1 MWRTTTGAASGSSR
15 SCEHERPAAGRGMVT
30 VTTPAVLLRAHPY
43 SESSRVLRFYT
54 RELGLVGVMALG
66 ARRGASRGR
75 GAAGTFGE
83 GMAVVAVRE
92 NRELQ
97 SLREFSPVKTRFG
110 LAADVKRLAGASIA
124 GELVLRHAGQEPH
137 PELYDALSEGLDRL
151 EDAPPGDVIGEV
163 LALGWKM
170 VHILGFAPE
179 LSACM
184 SCGELLEDDDMG
196 HFDLAE
202 GGIRGPG
209 CTASEGSRRVG
220 PVARAQLRTLLLG
233 EVPGN
238 LLKPRA
244 HLTLLDDFTAYHMLG
259 GRRLG
264 SFRFLEPP
272 ASDATGI
279 PEGP

>member
-1 MWRTTTGAASGSSR
+1 
-15 SCEHERPAAGRGMVT
+15 MVT
-30 VTTPAVLLRAHPY
+30 VTTPAVLLRAHAY

-66 ARRGASRGR
+66 ARRGASKGR

-83 GMAVVAVRE
+83 GTAVVAVRE

-97 SLREFSPVKTRFG
+97 SLREFSPAKTRFG
-110 LAADVKRLAGASIA
+110 LAADVRRLAGASIA
-124 GELVLRHAGQEPH
+124 GELVLGHAGQEPH
-137 PELYDALSEGLDRL
+137 PELYDALSAGLDRL
-151 EDAPPGDVIGEV
+151 EDASPGGVVGEV
-163 LALGWKM
+163 LALGWRM

-184 SCGELLEDDDMG
+184 SCGRLLEEDDMG
-196 HFDLAE
+196 RFDLAG

-209 CTASEGSRRVG
+209 CGAVEGARRIG
-220 PVARAQLRTLLLG
+220 PLARAQLRTLLLG

-238 LLKPRA
+238 LLKPGA
-244 HLTLLDDFTAYHMLG
+244 HLALLDDFTAYHMLG

-272 ASDATGI
+272 ASPVSGA
-279 PEGP
+279 PEGT